1 MRRCAFL
8 LLLLAVCLGSFAE
21 ARRIVGT
28 AGDKAVKAYLKKI
41 PQQAEGFYLKVTP
54 KEIVV
59 AGRDESGTFYGEQAL
74 DKIIN
79 EKLEVKNEDFKEVSL
94 LDEGFEIRDWPSVS
108 CRGVIEGFYGNP
120 WSHQDRLR
128 QFEFYGKHRL
138 NIYVYGPKDD
148 PYHRAHW
155 RDPYPEAEAAK
166 LKELV
171 EAAHKNR
178 VQFIWAIHPGGD
190 IKWNKQDSLAV
201 VNKLSLMYGLGIRT
215 FAVFFDDIGGE
226 GARAEKQA
234 GLMNYLTDS
243 FVRKHKDVE
252 PLIICPTQYNK
263 AWSGGDYLSILG
275 TRMYPEVRIMWTGN
289 SVVDMIERDDMEW
302 INAQIKRKAFI

>member
-1 MRRCAFL
+1 MMKRCAFL

-21 ARRIVGT
+21 VRKIVGT

-54 KEIVV
+54 KETVV
-59 AGRDESGTFYGEQAL
+59 AGRDESGLFYGLQAA
-74 DKIIN
+74 
-79 EKLEVKNEDFKEVSL
+79 EDIRKSQIQKSKYKEVNL
-94 LDEGFEIRDWPSVS
+94 LDEEGASFEIRDWPSVA

-128 QFEFYGKHRL
+128 QFEFYGRYRL

-178 VQFIWAIHPGGD
+178 VQFVWAIHPGGD
-190 IKWNKQDSLAV
+190 IRWNKQDSLAV

-234 GLMNYLTDS
+234 GLMNYLTDN
-243 FVRKHKDVE
+243 FVRDRK
-252 PLIICPTQYNK
+252 
-263 AWSGGDYLSILG
+263 
-275 TRMYPEVRIMWTGN
+275 
-289 SVVDMIERDDMEW
+289 SVV
-302 INAQIKRKAFI
+302 